1 MDSIL
6 QSIKLLLGVNPEYDY
21 FNEELIM
28 HINSVL
34 MILNQLG
41 VGVEGFHIEGINET
55 WDQFLGEKSDLLV
68 GVKSYVHAKVRLMWD
83 PPTSSAVS
91 DALNRSVNE
100 FEWRL
105 NVRAESWASYNTT
118 VF

>member
-6 QSIKLLLGVNPEYDY
+6 QSIKQLLGVNPEYTMFD
-21 FNEELIM
+21 NEIIM

-41 VGVEGFHIEGINET
+41 VGTDKFQITGADET
-55 WDQFLGEKSDLLV
+55 WDDFLGEDASDLPAT
-68 GVKSYVHAKVRLMWD
+68 KSYIFMKVKQMWD
-83 PPTSSAVS
+83 PPTSSAVAES
-91 DALNRSVNE
+91 YNRMVNE

-105 NVRAESWASYNTT
+105 NVKAEEGA
-118 VF
+118 VGE